1 MNLRLI
7 IVDGLDGVGKDT
19 HANLIRERYEKLGE
33 KVIIRSHPA
42 SDNYFGIKAKKALL
56 GKGKINRLKASVFYA
71 FDVLRSIRLYYRR
84 PKHDTIILVRYLMG
98 IAYLP
103 KVSGR
108 IAYRVFEKLVPTSR
122 YMFFL
127 DATPKMLM
135 ERIKKRKEKE
145 MFETYGAL
153 KKVRK
158 KALDLAK
165 NWHIIDT
172 SESIEKTYEKIEI
185 ILNMLDEKE

>member
-1 MNLRLI
+1 MSLRLI

-19 HANLIRERYEKLGE
+19 HANLIKERYEKLGE
-33 KVIIRSHPA
+33 KVIIRSHPE
-42 SDNYFGIKAKKALL
+42 SDNYFGIKTKKALL

-84 PKHDTIILVRYLMG
+84 PKHETIILVRYLMG

-135 ERIKKRKEKE
+135 ERIKKREEKE

-153 KKVRK
+153 KRVRK
-158 KALDLAK
+158 KALDLAE

-185 ILNMLDEKE
+185 ILNMLDERE

>member
-1 MNLRLI
+1 MSLRLI

-108 IAYRVFEKLVPTSR
+108 IAYRVFEKLVPTSK

-145 MFETYGAL
+145 MFETYDAL
-153 KKVRK
+153 KRVRK
-158 KALDLAK
+158 KALDLAQS
-165 NWHIIDT
+165 WHIIDT

-185 ILNMLDEKE
+185 ILNMLDEEE